1 MNVKAIVSLGV
12 VGIMLFELL
21 LYAVGL
27 LPPVDPTK
35 LPTLNPTDSIWQ
47 AIHTVAWRNW
57 IFILC
62 LVALWLVDCRQYFW
76 FCVLFYL
83 AYVYFED
90 QWVDIPCTKLVGFG
104 APFVV
109 AWIMALFTGLRMRN
123 DYGRQS

>member
-12 VGIMLFELL
+12 VGIVLFELL

-62 LVALWLVDCRQYFW
+62 LVALWLVDCRLYFW
-76 FCVLFYL
+76 FCVMFY
-83 AYVYFED
+83 AIFIGFED
-90 QWVDIPCTKLVGFG
+90 RWVDVPCSKIVAFG
-104 APFVV
+104 SPWVI
-109 AWIMALFTGLRMRN
+109 AWIMALLTGLPMR
-123 DYGRQS
+123 DLDGRKF